1 MDVASKHVFLQ
12 KENGVQIFSPLHQAI
27 SGNKAMG
34 VWGPSLSTYQCTPHC
49 PTNTAETHSGG
60 WIYAH
65 LGALVP
71 SQALFPTD
79 IIDLMSA
86 WEKELHGEGEVVR
99 REHLVLEKSNE
110 GV

>member
-1 MDVASKHVFLQ
+1 M
-12 KENGVQIFSPLHQAI
+12 
-27 SGNKAMG
+27 
-34 VWGPSLSTYQCTPHC
+34 
-49 PTNTAETHSGG
+49 
-60 WIYAH
+60 
-65 LGALVP
+65 P